1 MKIEDRIK
9 ILAFIIEFIGLI
21 PFIKLV
27 YSIFVEN
34 IHFHEKA
41 FKNKKTGVV
50 VFGAGNNN
58 VFSKITLT

>member
-1 MKIEDRIK
+1 M
-9 ILAFIIEFIGLI
+9 LVFIIKFIGLI

-41 FKNKKTGVV
+41 FKNKKTGIV
-50 VFGAGNNN
+50 VFDAGNNKF
-58 VFSKITLT
+58 FSKITLT